1 MMAIVRSSPDL
12 VPPENSVA
20 SHLWWELL
28 SAADGIG
35 LISMTAAPERPDPL
49 ILKEVLDRLTEAG
62 VAQSFI
68 VRLRGIDASDSSQTG
83 ELVRGVLDA
92 LRGSPLTEYEWPALM
107 KIFGTEELARILRI
121 SESSLNRYATGS
133 RATPDRIA
141 ERLHFIA
148 LIVGDLRGAYNEVGV
163 RRWFHRRRISL
174 DGRAP
179 IELLGDDWMP
189 EEEGAETVR
198 ELAHSL
204 LFASAT

>member
-1 MMAIVRSSPDL
+1 MSIVRSSADL
-12 VPPENSVA
+12 VPSGDGGVP
-20 SHLWWELL
+20 HLWWELL

-35 LISMTAAPERPDPL
+35 LISMREAPEKPDL
-49 ILKEVLDRLTEAG
+49 TILQEVFQRLAEAG

-68 VRLRGIDASDSSQTG
+68 VRLRGIDAANSSQTG
-83 ELVRGVLDA
+83 ELVQGVLDA
-92 LRGSPLTEYEWPALM
+92 LRGSPLTEYEWPALT
-107 KIFGTEELARILRI
+107 KIFGAEELARILRI
-121 SESSLNRYATGS
+121 SESSLNRYANAS
-133 RATPDRIA
+133 RATPDSVA

-163 RRWFHRRRISL
+163 RRWFHRRRSVL

-189 EEEGAETVR
+189 DEEGAEAVR

>member
-1 MMAIVRSSPDL
+1 MQTVRTSPDL
-12 VPPENSVA
+12 IPSENSVA
-20 SHLWWELL
+20 PHLWWELL

-35 LISMTAAPERPDPL
+35 LISMTGVPERPDL
-49 ILKEVLDRLTEAG
+49 TILQEVLQRLTEAG

-83 ELVRGVLDA
+83 DLVRGVLDA
-92 LRGSPLTEYEWPALM
+92 LRGSPLTEYEWPALT
-107 KIFGTEELARILRI
+107 KIFGAEELARILRI
-121 SESSLNRYATGS
+121 SESSLNRYANGS

-148 LIVGDLRGAYNEVGV
+148 LIVGDLRGAYNDVGV
-163 RRWFHRRRISL
+163 RRWFHRRRTTL

-189 EEEGAETVR
+189 DEEGAGTVR
-198 ELAHSL
+198 DLAHSL

>member
-1 MMAIVRSSPDL
+1 
-12 VPPENSVA
+12 
-20 SHLWWELL
+20 
-28 SAADGIG
+28 
-35 LISMTAAPERPDPL
+35 MTGVPERPDL
-49 ILKEVLDRLTEAG
+49 TILQEVLQRLTEAG

-83 ELVRGVLDA
+83 DLVQGVLDA
-92 LRGSPLTEYEWPALM
+92 LRGSPLTEYEWPALT
-107 KIFGTEELARILRI
+107 KIFGAEELARILRI
-121 SESSLNRYATGS
+121 SESSLNRYANGS

-148 LIVGDLRGAYNEVGV
+148 LIVGDLRGAYNDVGV
-163 RRWFHRRRISL
+163 RRWFHRRRTTL

-189 EEEGAETVR
+189 DEEGAGTVR
-198 ELAHSL
+198 DLAHSL

>member
-1 MMAIVRSSPDL
+1 MQIVQSSADPI
-12 VPPENSVA
+12 PSGERR
-20 SHLWWELL
+20 LWWELL

-35 LISMTAAPERPDPL
+35 LISMTGTPEKPDL
-49 ILKEVLDRLTEAG
+49 AVLQEVLRRLAEAG

-68 VRLRGIDASDSSQTG
+68 VRLREMGAADSSKSG

-92 LRGSPLTEYEWPALM
+92 LRGSPLTDYEWPAM
-107 KIFGTEELARILRI
+107 TRIFGAEELARLLRI
-121 SESSLNRYATGS
+121 SESSLSRYANGS
-133 RATPDRIA
+133 RSTPDPVA

-163 RRWFHRRRISL
+163 RRWFHRHRTSL
-174 DGRAP
+174 EGRAP

-189 EEEGAETVR
+189 DEEGPEAVR

>member
-1 MMAIVRSSPDL
+1 MQTVRTSPDL
-12 VPPENSVA
+12 IPSENSVA
-20 SHLWWELL
+20 PHLWWELL

-35 LISMTAAPERPDPL
+35 LISMTGVPERPDL
-49 ILKEVLDRLTEAG
+49 TILQEVLQRLTEAG

-83 ELVRGVLDA
+83 DLVQGVLDA
-92 LRGSPLTEYEWPALM
+92 LRGSPLTEYEWPALT
-107 KIFGTEELARILRI
+107 KIFGAEELARILRI
-121 SESSLNRYATGS
+121 SESSLNRYANGS

-148 LIVGDLRGAYNEVGV
+148 LIVGDLRGAYNDVGV
-163 RRWFHRRRISL
+163 RRWFHRRRTTL

-189 EEEGAETVR
+189 DEEGAEAMR